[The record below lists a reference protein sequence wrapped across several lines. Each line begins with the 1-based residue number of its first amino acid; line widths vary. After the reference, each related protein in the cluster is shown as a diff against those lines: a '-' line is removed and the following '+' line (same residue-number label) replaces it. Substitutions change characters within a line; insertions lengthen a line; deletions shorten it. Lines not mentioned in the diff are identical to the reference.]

1 MNQRPPRFLTSTV
14 GSKVVVGLTGLLL
27 CGFLVTHLAGNFL
40 LLAGAGAFNRYSHAL
55 TSNPLIYLAEAGL
68 FALFAVHMGFAVR
81 LTLEN
86 RKARPH
92 PYGYK
97 SPAGHTSRKSVASST
112 MIYSGILVFLF
123 VVIHLN
129 NFKFGDE
136 FLTAD
141 RAMRDIHRTVLEYFQ
156 VGTGVLLYAAFM
168 VVLGFH
174 LWHAFSSAFQSL
186 GLDHPKLGRGL
197 VYLGRLFAVVVAG
210 GYLVLPFWMHF
221 HYKS

>member
-14 GSKVVVGLTGLLL
+14 GTKVVVGLTGLLL

-40 LLAGAGAFNRYSHAL
+40 LLAGAGPFNRYSHAL
-55 TSNPLIYLAEAGL
+55 TSNPAIYLAEA
-68 FALFAVHMGFAVR
+68 ALLAIFVVHIGFAVR

-186 GLDHPKLGRGL
+186 GLDHPRLGRGL

>member
-1 MNQRPPRFLTSTV
+1 VNQRVPRFFTSTV
-14 GSKVVVGLTGLLL
+14 GTKVVVGLTGLLL
-27 CGFLVTHLAGNFL
+27 CGFLLTHLAGNFL
-40 LLAGAGAFNRYSHAL
+40 LFAGAGPFNRYSHAL

-68 FALFAVHMGFAVR
+68 FAIFAVHIGFAIR
-81 LTLEN
+81 LTREN
-86 RKARPH
+86 RKARPQ

-112 MIYSGILVFLF
+112 MIYTGLLVFLF

-129 NFKFGDE
+129 NFKFGDD
-136 FLTAD
+136 FLTSD
-141 RAMRDIHRTVLEYFQ
+141 DSMRDIHRTVLEYFQ
-156 VGTGVLLYAAFM
+156 AGTGVLMYAGFM
-168 VVLGFH
+168 IVLGFH
-174 LWHAFSSAFQSL
+174 LWHGFSSAFQSL

-197 VYLGRLFAVVVAG
+197 VLIGRLFAVAVAG